1 MTNQV
6 DRETIKEIVK
16 EILLE
21 DTRLFK
27 DIIKE
32 ILIENQIIISEEQ
45 ATRRERI
52 EAMIEEDFKKYDS
65 VFKDLA

>member
-1 MTNQV
+1 MINEL
-6 DRETIKEIVK
+6 DRETIKGIVK

-21 DTRLFK
+21 DTNLFK
-27 DIIKE
+27 ELVRE
-32 ILIENQIIISEEQ
+32 ILVENQVIITEGQ

-52 EAMIEEDFKKYDS
+52 EQLVEQDFDKYDS